1 MDICVSADQLIG
13 YSLFRFLWL
22 NCLIVGGIQ
31 IMSIRFGMHL
41 LYLLNKFFPTDKR
54 LSIIVK
60 IMPLNELHSVVTH
73 LVIFLLF

>member
-1 MDICVSADQLIG
+1 
-13 YSLFRFLWL
+13 
-22 NCLIVGGIQ
+22 
-31 IMSIRFGMHL
+31 MSIRFGMHL